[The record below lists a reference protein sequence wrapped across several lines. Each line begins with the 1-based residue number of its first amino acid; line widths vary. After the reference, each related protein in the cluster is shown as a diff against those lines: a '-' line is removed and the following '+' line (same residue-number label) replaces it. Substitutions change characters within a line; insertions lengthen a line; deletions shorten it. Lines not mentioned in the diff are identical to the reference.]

1 MRDYLRSAQ
10 CFKCAAQAEG
20 PLNDV
25 SFYVGTTQRN
35 NEAIEA
41 TKHIPST
48 TPTKNVMSMDDAP
61 VPRWCQ

>member
-1 MRDYLRSAQ
+1 M
-10 CFKCAAQAEG
+10 
-20 PLNDV
+20 NDV
-25 SFYVGTTQRN
+25 NFYVGTTQRN